1 MTTVDAPSTHL
12 PATKEV
18 RDLLSGLLGRE
29 VSLTTVAPLAPST
42 SSPRTVAVYV
52 DDHYGV
58 RAIIACDLEFSARAA
73 AAIALMPAPTAEA
86 AVEANGLDETL
97 AENLYEVLNVAAS
110 LFNVAGAVHVRLLDL
125 HAAGSV
131 VPPQVQSR
139 MLTLGRRED
148 LEVTLPGYGTGRLSI
163 VICG

>member
-1 MTTVDAPSTHL
+1 VTTLDTASTHL
-12 PATKEV
+12 PTTKEV
-18 RDLLSGLLGRE
+18 RDLFSGLLGRE
-29 VSLTTVAPLAPST
+29 VSLVPVAPLGPST
-42 SSPRTVAVYV
+42 TSPRSVAVYV
-52 DDHYGV
+52 DDQYGV
-58 RAIIACDLEFSARAA
+58 RAIMACDLDFSARAGA
-73 AAIALMPAPTAEA
+73 ALALMPSPTAEA
-86 AVEANGLDETL
+86 AIEANALDQTM

-125 HAAGSV
+125 HAAGTTI
-131 VPPQVQSR
+131 PPQVQSR